1 MSIEP
6 NTHFE
11 LRRLRNILLKVSDW
25 TQFADSP
32 LTAEQKAEWA
42 TYRQALRDLPA
53 NSNPSFGENGN
64 LIGYTLPQKPADEG
78 Q

>member
-1 MSIEP
+1 MER
-6 NTHFE
+6 NAEFE
-11 LRRLRNILLKVSDW
+11 LRRLRNAFLRECDW

-53 NSNPSFGENGN
+53 NSNPSFDENEN
-64 LIGYTLPQKPADEG
+64 LIGYTLPQKPFNA
-78 Q
+78 

>member
-1 MSIEP
+1 MER
-6 NTHFE
+6 NAEFE
-11 LRRLRNILLKVSDW
+11 LRRLRNALLSECDW

-53 NSNPSFGENGN
+53 NSNPSFDENEN
-64 LIGYTLPQKPADEG
+64 LIGYTLPQKPFNA
-78 Q
+78 

>member
-1 MSIEP
+1 MERNSE
-6 NTHFE
+6 FE
-11 LRRLRNILLKVSDW
+11 LRRLRNVFLRESDW

-53 NSNPSFGENGN
+53 NSTPSFDENGN
-64 LIGYTLPQKPADEG
+64 LIGFELPQRPFNA
-78 Q
+78 